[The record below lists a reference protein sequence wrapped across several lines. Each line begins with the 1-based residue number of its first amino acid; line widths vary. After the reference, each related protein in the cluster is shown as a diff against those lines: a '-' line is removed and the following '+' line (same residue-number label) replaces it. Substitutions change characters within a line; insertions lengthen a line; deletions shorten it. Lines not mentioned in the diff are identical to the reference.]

1 MARLERIQ
9 TMGLDLLTQAIGRL
23 SDEELAI
30 LSTALQDE
38 VPARG
43 PRAPFYRALLAWINA
58 EYYGRQG
65 ETMPDAPDAGTLFG
79 VAAGLD
85 NQALDSLI
93 RGVKGI
99 LQEPSLPES
108 IRRFYEALLV
118 ILENEWI
125 MRNTMI

>member
-1 MARLERIQ
+1 M
-9 TMGLDLLTQAIGRL
+9 
-23 SDEELAI
+23 
-30 LSTALQDE
+30 
-38 VPARG
+38 
-43 PRAPFYRALLAWINA
+43 
-58 EYYGRQG
+58 
-65 ETMPDAPDAGTLFG
+65 
-79 VAAGLD
+79 AAGLD